1 MVKIKLKI
9 ILASYEIPLYIK
21 NVLKNYV
28 NVSKVRDTKKMSQH
42 ELYIMVFSCEYAYL
56 YGLCTS
62 SGGFDHHN
70 LPAPIA

>member
-28 NVSKVRDTKKMSQH
+28 NVSKVRDKKN
-42 ELYIMVFSCEYAYL
+42 V
-56 YGLCTS
+56 TT
-62 SGGFDHHN
+62 
-70 LPAPIA
+70 